1 MKQLLKK
8 FVPNSFKKRLRGHF
22 KRVLKQEHHANVD
35 RFEKKAVAY
44 ELKEKHLANFK
55 ALPDRSF
62 LLKALPKNGV
72 VAELGVDE
80 GNFSEEIIK
89 LNTPKKLH
97 LVDVWQG
104 ERYNQDKRMG
114 VEKKLAHK
122 IKDGSVSIDIGY
134 STEIVTTYPDA
145 YFDWVYIDTAHSYH
159 VTIDELNLYS
169 AKVKPGG
176 FMAGH
181 DYVVGNWRNTIKY
194 GVIEA
199 VHEFCVKENW
209 ELVFMTME
217 TRAHRSFAI
226 RRIQ

>member
-8 FVPNSFKKRLRGHF
+8 FLPASFKKRLRMHF
-22 KRVLKQEHHANVD
+22 KTVLKKEHHANLD
-35 RFEKKAVAY
+35 RFERKAVAF
-44 ELKEKHLANFK
+44 ELEEKHLANLK
-55 ALPDRSF
+55 GLPTRAHLLAL
-62 LLKALPKNGV
+62 LPKEGV

-80 GNFSEEIIK
+80 GNFSEEILKI
-89 LNTPKKLH
+89 NNPKKLH

-104 ERYNQDKRMG
+104 ERYNQDKRKG
-114 VEKKLAHK
+114 VETKLARE
-122 IKDGSVSIDIGY
+122 IGAGRVSVDIGY
-134 STEIVTTYPDA
+134 STEIVNTYPDA

-159 VTIDELNLYS
+159 VTIDELTLYS
-169 AKVKPGG
+169 NKVKPGG
-176 FMAGH
+176 YMAGH
-181 DYVVGNWRNTIKY
+181 DYVVGNWRGIIKY

-226 RRIQ
+226 RRIR